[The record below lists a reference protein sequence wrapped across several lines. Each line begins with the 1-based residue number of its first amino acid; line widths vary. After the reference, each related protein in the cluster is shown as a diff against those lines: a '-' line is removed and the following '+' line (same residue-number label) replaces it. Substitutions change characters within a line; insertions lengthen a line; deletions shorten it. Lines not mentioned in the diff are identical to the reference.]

1 MYRCTQTSAEYLHN
15 NWLGQVRASESG
27 VTGDGGIMMRSIITL
42 AFTALATST
51 IATSTIATS
60 AMAADM
66 PVKARPAPMPA
77 PVYTWTG
84 CYIGG
89 NVGWAQ
95 ESVHFD
101 DSDGFDDRRSRS
113 GVAAGGQIG
122 CDYQFASN
130 WMFGVQGMID
140 ATDIKRRRFGA
151 VDSDFSFDHDARWF
165 ATVTAR
171 LGFLVTPSALLYA
184 KGGWGTVKE
193 RSRVFDGDTELVL
206 SSVNRNASGADVGV
220 GLEWM
225 FTPNWTFFVEW
236 DHIFLDHNSIHMDE
250 TSFANIHRDFDKVL
264 FGINWRFGGARY

>member
-1 MYRCTQTSAEYLHN
+1 
-15 NWLGQVRASESG
+15 
-27 VTGDGGIMMRSIITL
+27 MMRSIIAL
-42 AFTALATST
+42 AFTALATSA
-51 IATSTIATS
+51 IATSVVTTS
-60 AMAADM
+60 AVAADM
-66 PVKARPAPMPA
+66 PVKARPAPA
-77 PVYTWTG
+77 PVYLWTG
-84 CYIGG
+84 CYLGG

-101 DSDGFDDRRSRS
+101 DSSGFDDRHSRS
-113 GVAAGGQIG
+113 GFAGGGQFG

-130 WMFGVQGMID
+130 WVFGVQGMID

-151 VDSDFSFDHDARWF
+151 LDSDFSFDHDAQWF

-171 LGFLVTPSALLYA
+171 LGFLVTPSTLLYA

-193 RSRVFDGDTELVL
+193 RSRVFDGDTEV

-236 DHIFLDHNSIHMDE
+236 DHIFLDHNSIQMDVS
-250 TSFANIHRDFDKVL
+250 SFANIHRDFDKVL
-264 FGINWRFGGARY
+264 FGINWRFGGGRY

>member
-1 MYRCTQTSAEYLHN
+1 
-15 NWLGQVRASESG
+15 
-27 VTGDGGIMMRSIITL
+27 MRSIIAL
-42 AFTALATST
+42 AFTALANSVV
-51 IATSTIATS
+51 ATSVVATS

-66 PVKARPAPMPA
+66 PVKARPAPVLA

-95 ESVHFD
+95 ESVRFD
-101 DSDGFDDRRSRS
+101 DSSGFDDGRRSRS
-113 GVAAGGQIG
+113 GFAGGGQIG

-130 WMFGVQGMID
+130 WVFGVQGMID
-140 ATDIKRRRFGA
+140 ATDIKRRRFGG

-165 ATVTAR
+165 ATITAR

-193 RSRVFDGDTELVL
+193 CSRVFDGDTDVVL
-206 SSVNRNASGADVGV
+206 NSLNRNSSGADVGV

-236 DHIFLDHNSIHMDE
+236 DHIFLDHNSMRMDE
-250 TSFANIHRDFDKVL
+250 TSFADVHRDFDKVL
-264 FGINWRFGGARY
+264 FGINWRFGGARSSMY